1 MRRTAYPSRARG
13 SKTIASISLAARV
26 ILSAAAILLLAS
38 GAAAST
44 SPQFGGI
51 LRVQISDHVAN
62 IDPRQWPSD
71 SLSAAAAEKLAS
83 LVFDRLV
90 RFDDHG
96 MPQPMLAVSWQQD
109 DNAKRWQFHLRAGV
123 KFSDGSPLT
132 PETAAMALQQLL
144 GITFDVSASSDS
156 VVIQADHSLPD
167 LPSQLAAGRYFI
179 FRTADDGSLTGT
191 GPFRVAEWPT
201 DPAPKIVFIANEMC
215 WAGRPFVDKI
225 ELTMDAD
232 PQQQAN
238 AIEFG
243 QADLVEL
250 QASQVRHI
258 AQRGVRI
265 TSSDPVDFFALRFDM
280 ARPAVQ
286 DARFREA
293 ISAAIDRASIADV
306 VLQRQGVPVGSLLPN
321 WLSGYAFLFPS
332 AMDLARSKTL
342 LAATGRQFSRSTPLA
357 LVYDSADAESRAVAE
372 RVAVNLKEA
381 GIAVQLSGQITG
393 SATKLS
399 AGDMRLV
406 RQRIASP
413 DIAVALPALLAS
425 LGEPSTALETPEQQ
439 YAAER
444 APIDAFRIIPLVH
457 VSESYGL
464 SPQVRDWMPPRWGGW
479 RLEDVWLATAPA
491 PAAGGTTP

>member
-1 MRRTAYPSRARG
+1 MAATAM
-13 SKTIASISLAARV
+13 ASLQPRYGGTLRIQMLERLA
-26 ILSAAAILLLAS
+26 
-38 GAAAST
+38 T
-44 SPQFGGI
+44 
-51 LRVQISDHVAN
+51 
-62 IDPRQWPSD
+62 IDPRQSSSD
-71 SLSAAAAEKLAS
+71 SATNRLAS
-83 LVFDRLV
+83 LVFDRMT

-96 MPQPMLAVSWQQD
+96 LPQPMLAVSWQHD
-109 DNAKRWQFHLRAGV
+109 IYAKRWQFRLRKGV
-123 KFSDGSPLT
+123 KFSDGASLT
-132 PETAAMALQQLL
+132 TETAAMALQQLL
-144 GITFDVSASSDS
+144 GNAFDVSVDSDS

-167 LPSQLAAGRYFI
+167 FPSQLAAGRYFI
-179 FRTADDGSLTGT
+179 FHTADDGSLNGT
-191 GPFRVAEWPT
+191 GPFRVAEWPA
-201 DPAPKIVFIANEMC
+201 DPASKVVFAANELC

-225 ELTMDAD
+225 ELTMGAD

-243 QADLVEL
+243 QADVVEL
-250 QASQVRHI
+250 PASQVRHI
-258 AQRGVRI
+258 AQRGVR
-265 TSSDPVDFFALRFDM
+265 TASSNPVDLYVLRFDM

-286 DARFREA
+286 DARPREA
-293 ISAAIDRASIADV
+293 VSLAIDRASIADV
-306 VLQRQGVPVGSLLPN
+306 VLQRQGVPAGGLLPN

-332 AMDLARSKTL
+332 ALNLARTKEL
-342 LAATGRQFSRSTPLA
+342 LTATGGKVSHAAPLV
-357 LVYDSADAESRAVAE
+357 LIYDSADGEARAVAE

-381 GIAVQLSGQITG
+381 GIAVQLSGQIVG
-393 SATKLS
+393 ATTKSS

-413 DIAVALPALLAS
+413 DTAVALPALLES
-425 LGEPSTALETPEQQ
+425 LGEPSAVPETPEQA

-479 RLEDVWLATAPA
+479 RLEDVWLEPA